1 MNLRELLN
9 ESCISLDL
17 PLDSKEAVFRT
28 LSQDLNRAGIVKDPD
43 RFRKAVEYRETLSE
57 TGLEEGIAIP
67 HGIDATVSK
76 AAIAYV
82 RLAVPIEWE
91 SMDGKP
97 VRHVFLLAIPENGD
111 KVHIR
116 MLSELAMHL
125 IRKETRDA
133 LNCIKKKEELYGI
146 L

>member
-9 ESCISLDL
+9 ESCISIDL
-17 PLDSKEAVFRT
+17 PLESKDEVFQT
-28 LSQDLNRAGIVKDPD
+28 LSQNLKDAGIVEDSA

-57 TGLEEGIAIP
+57 TGLEDGIAIP
-67 HGIDATVSK
+67 HGIDSSVRQ

-82 RLAVPIEWE
+82 RLEHPIEWE
-91 SMDGKP
+91 SMDGNP
-97 VRHVFLLAIPENGD
+97 VRHIFLLAIPESGD

-116 MLSELAMHL
+116 MLSQLATQL
-125 IRKETRDA
+125 IRKETRSA
-133 LNCIKKKEELYGI
+133 LNNIRTKEELYQI

>member
-67 HGIDATVSK
+67 HGIDA
-76 AAIAYV
+76 IAYV

-133 LNCIKKKEELYGI
+133 LNCIKTKEELYGI

>member
-116 MLSELAMHL
+116 MLPACLSACHSGK
-125 IRKETRDA
+125 R
-133 LNCIKKKEELYGI
+133 
-146 L
+146 